1 MVMREASSGPGLTAG
16 QLLAARALSLSLSLA
31 FAALL
36 IYTIAVDGSPFR
48 QSLLTPWMSTT
59 LVDYYLS
66 CAPLYAVVWLREA
79 RGGGG
84 GGGGGALA
92 PTLWVVALAGLGAC
106 SVWFYVFVALMRARP
121 GTTLAQFIIG

>member
-16 QLLAARALSLSLSLA
+16 QLLAARCLSLALSVA

-48 QSLLTPWMSTT
+48 ASLLTPWMSTT
-59 LVDYYLS
+59 LVDYDLS
-66 CAPLYAVVWLREA
+66 CAPLYAVVFLREA

-84 GGGGGALA
+84 GGGGAGAL
-92 PTLWVVALAGLGAC
+92 WVLALAGLGAC
-106 SVWFYVFVALMRARP
+106 SVWLYVFFALMRARP
-121 GTTLAQFIIG
+121 GTTLAQFIVG

>member
-16 QLLAARALSLSLSLA
+16 QLLAARALSLCLSVA

-48 QSLLTPWMSTT
+48 ASLLTPWMSTT

-66 CAPLYAVVWLREA
+66 CAPLYAVVFLREA

-84 GGGGGALA
+84 GGGGGIRLDTGCAGGSSDRNRELEPPA
-92 PTLWVVALAGLGAC
+92 QTLTSTGLKG
-106 SVWFYVFVALMRARP
+106 
-121 GTTLAQFIIG
+121 